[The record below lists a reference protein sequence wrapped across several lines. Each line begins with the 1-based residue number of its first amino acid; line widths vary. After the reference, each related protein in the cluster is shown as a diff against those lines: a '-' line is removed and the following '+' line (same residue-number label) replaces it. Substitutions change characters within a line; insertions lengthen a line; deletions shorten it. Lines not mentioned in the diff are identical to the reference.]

1 MHNSKGECSVEY
13 VSRNAVLDHT
23 DQACRE
29 GSTTDSVKVDI
40 CSNGT
45 VVVTLSEHCPVKL
58 VAPVGDTVAPPSAC
72 GTTVHPNS
80 NGKDTST
87 DTKKDGAHDY
97 TKSPLP
103 HVKIMDIEVSCDR
116 EQTFQPKPI
125 PGDVDY
131 IPSAFDDWWPGSP
144 PCTCDIPE
152 DSCIVHPKG
161 RSVSIVTCK
170 VTKRIRI
177 RCSP

>member
-87 DTKKDGAHDY
+87 DTKKDGN
-97 TKSPLP
+97 KPSSQSPFRETWTIFQAPSMIGGRGVL
-103 HVKIMDIEVSCDR
+103 HVHATFLKTPASCTQR
-116 EQTFQPKPI
+116 AGAYQL
-125 PGDVDY
+125 
-131 IPSAFDDWWPGSP
+131 
-144 PCTCDIPE
+144 
-152 DSCIVHPKG
+152 
-161 RSVSIVTCK
+161 
-170 VTKRIRI
+170 
-177 RCSP
+177 